1 MTRLHSEEFYYNRKN
16 KPSVFFYRVG
26 LDLLGGVSAAH
37 PLATDSEI
45 PAEARAAEF
54 CRKALALE
62 NRGDHLVFSGP
73 SFAQAVASVRVE
85 AYLHPI
91 GSQTS
96 LNSTAGWAFS
106 FARLSSSLI
115 RAPVFLIF

>member
-45 PAEARAAEF
+45 PAEARAAEI

-96 LNSTAGWAFS
+96 LNSTAGLG
-106 FARLSSSLI
+106 LSYPALPSSLTCP
-115 RAPVFLIF
+115 RVLL

>member
-73 SFAQAVASVRVE
+73 SFAQAVASVDRK
-85 AYLHPI
+85 
-91 GSQTS
+91 STR
-96 LNSTAGWAFS
+96 LNSSHVRISYA
-106 FARLSSSLI
+106 
-115 RAPVFLIF
+115 VFCLKKKNQLH